1 MRRQR
6 AVITVFFS
14 LLSVIFLAVSFTVTE
29 AVRVAGARAA
39 CANASS
45 LGLWSVFSEY
55 DNDLLEDYG
64 LFAVNGGSEGNPVL
78 EEYLLSKLDGYV
90 KENENVTADMSGK
103 LPGLLMDP
111 WKISAARQQVD
122 RYALLT
128 DGGGNYYYQQAVEYM
143 RNTAWAN
150 ALGKLEAIY
159 SDSQKIRQAES
170 EFEARQEEVNNDMKS
185 FDQDIESAKQELG
198 MNPGSSG
205 AGTAGSG
212 NGDGSAGDI
221 VIVAEGED
229 AERLRQAEEEG
240 RKKNPLEQIESLRR
254 RSVLELVLGK
264 GKVSTRRLQSESLF
278 SKRSRNQGKMILDT
292 PRGGKMD
299 NLLFRE
305 YLLDHFRNCSDRYN
319 SSVLNYQLEYVI
331 MGKYSDEQNLKKIA
345 KKLLF
350 LREGMN
356 YTFLVTS
363 PSCNA
368 QISALAMTVVGWT
381 GKPVL
386 VEAFKHAVLLAWA
399 YGESLFDVRILFHG
413 GRVPLKKSEAS
424 WNVPLENLISLETDL
439 KRADNVAA
447 GGTTGLNYEDFLR
460 ILVNMTPLPQLKR
473 RSLDLIELNMRTLEG
488 KSSFRV
494 DNCVIGMTSSTDW
507 EIPPVF
513 GRVPAALLGTGEVS
527 FHTKVEGGFAY

>member
-64 LFAVNGGSEGNPVL
+64 LFAVNGGSEGNPVS

-111 WKISAARQQVD
+111 WKISASRQQVD

-143 RNTAWAN
+143 RKTAWAN

-399 YGESLFDVRILFHG
+399 YGESLFDVRIL
-413 GRVPLKKSEAS
+413 
-424 WNVPLENLISLETDL
+424 
-439 KRADNVAA
+439 
-447 GGTTGLNYEDFLR
+447 
-460 ILVNMTPLPQLKR
+460 VNMTPLPQLRR

-507 EIPPVF
+507 EIPAVF
-513 GRVPAALLGTGEVS
+513 GRVPTALLGTGEMS

>member
-1 MRRQR
+1 MPRQR
-6 AVITVFFS
+6 AVITIFFS
-14 LLSVIFLAVSFTVTE
+14 LLSVVFLAVSFTVTE

-39 CANASS
+39 CANAST

-55 DNDLLEDYG
+55 DNDLLEEYG
-64 LFAVNGGSEGNPVL
+64 LFAVNGGNGGSSVSK
-78 EEYLLSKLDGYV
+78 EYLLSRLSGYV
-90 KENENVTADMSGK
+90 RENENGTADISGK
-103 LPGLLMDP
+103 LPGLTMDP
-111 WKISAARQQVD
+111 WKISASEQQVD

-143 RNTAWAN
+143 RKTAWAN

-159 SDSQKIRQAES
+159 SDSQKVRQAES
-170 EFEARQEEVNNDMKS
+170 EFEARQEEVTNSMKS
-185 FDQDIESAKQELG
+185 FDRDMEAARQELG
-198 MNPGSSG
+198 TSSG
-205 AGTAGSG
+205 
-212 NGDGSAGDI
+212 DI
-221 VIVAEGED
+221 IIVAEGEE
-229 AERLRQAEEEG
+229 AERLRRAEEEG
-240 RKKNPLEQIESLRR
+240 REKNPLEKIDSLRSR
-254 RSVLELVLGK
+254 DVLELVLGK

-278 SKRSRNQGKMILDT
+278 SKRRANQGAMILDT
-292 PRGGKMD
+292 PRGGKTD
-299 NLLFRE
+299 NLLFCE

-319 SSVLNYQLEYVI
+319 SSVLNYQMEYVI

-356 YTFLVTS
+356 YAFLVSS

-386 VEAFKHAVLLAWA
+386 IEVFKHAVLLAWA

-413 GRVPLKKSEAS
+413 GRVPLKKGRES
-424 WNVPLENLISLETDL
+424 WNVPLENLISLESDL

-460 ILVNMTPLPQLKR
+460 ILVNLTPVSKLRK
-473 RSLDLIELNMRTLEG
+473 RSLDLIEQNIRTIDG
-488 KSSFRV
+488 KSSFRI
-494 DNCVIGMTSSTDW
+494 DNCVVGMTSKTDW
-507 EIPPVF
+507 EIPVVF
-513 GRVPAALLGTGEVS
+513 GKVPAALLGTRAGAY
-527 FHTKVEGGFAY
+527 HTKVEGGFAY

>member
-64 LFAVNGGSEGNPVL
+64 LFAVNGGSEGNPVS

-111 WKISAARQQVD
+111 WKISASRQQVD

-143 RNTAWAN
+143 RKTAWAN
-150 ALGKLEAIY
+150 ALGKLEAMY

-170 EFEARQEEVNNDMKS
+170 EFEATQEKVNNDMKS

-198 MNPGSSG
+198 MSSGSSG
-205 AGTAGSG
+205 TGGAGSG
-212 NGDGSAGDI
+212 NGGGSAGEI

-305 YLLDHFRNCSDRYN
+305 YLLDHFRNCADRYN
-319 SSVLNYQLEYVI
+319 SSILNYQLEYVI

-356 YTFLVTS
+356 YAFLVTS

-507 EIPPVF
+507 EIPTVF

>member
-1 MRRQR
+1 
-6 AVITVFFS
+6 
-14 LLSVIFLAVSFTVTE
+14 
-29 AVRVAGARAA
+29 
-39 CANASS
+39 
-45 LGLWSVFSEY
+45 
-55 DNDLLEDYG
+55 
-64 LFAVNGGSEGNPVL
+64 
-78 EEYLLSKLDGYV
+78 
-90 KENENVTADMSGK
+90 
-103 LPGLLMDP
+103 
-111 WKISAARQQVD
+111 
-122 RYALLT
+122 
-128 DGGGNYYYQQAVEYM
+128 
-143 RNTAWAN
+143 
-150 ALGKLEAIY
+150 
-159 SDSQKIRQAES
+159 
-170 EFEARQEEVNNDMKS
+170 
-185 FDQDIESAKQELG
+185 

-212 NGDGSAGDI
+212 NGDRSAGEI

-356 YTFLVTS
+356 YAFLVTS

-460 ILVNMTPLPQLKR
+460 ILVNMTPLPQLRR

-507 EIPPVF
+507 EIPAVF
-513 GRVPAALLGTGEVS
+513 GRVPTALLGTGEMS